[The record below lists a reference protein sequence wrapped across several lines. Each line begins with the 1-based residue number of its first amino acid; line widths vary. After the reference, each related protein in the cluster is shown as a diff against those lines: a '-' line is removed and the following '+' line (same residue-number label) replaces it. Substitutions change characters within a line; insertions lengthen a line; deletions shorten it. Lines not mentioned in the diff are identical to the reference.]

1 MCLTKGVP
9 SKEISPDPDF
19 AKAYQKIVVE
29 EWEKGLQNYKGSIIN
44 LKNELAKLEIEK
56 SKLIEMKKKDLLDD
70 EDFKEE
76 MYKVKIKI
84 AEKQS
89 IPAEGIADNFDVKKE
104 SKKVFDI
111 IPDLNKF
118 YNGLGYYD
126 KLKLQGLIFPEKVYF
141 DFSESRTPKLSLIL
155 QNKRELA
162 TASSLKVASRGIEP
176 LLPG

>member
-1 MCLTKGVP
+1 M
-9 SKEISPDPDF
+9 
-19 AKAYQKIVVE
+19 VE
-29 EWEKGLQNYKGSIIN
+29 EWEKGLQNYKGSIVN
-44 LKNELAKLEIEK
+44 LKNELDKLEIEK

-89 IPAEGIADNFDVKKE
+89 IPAESIADNFDVKKE

-155 QNKRELA
+155 QIKRELA
-162 TASSLKVASRGIEP
+162 TASSPKVASRGIEP
-176 LLPG
+176 LLHG